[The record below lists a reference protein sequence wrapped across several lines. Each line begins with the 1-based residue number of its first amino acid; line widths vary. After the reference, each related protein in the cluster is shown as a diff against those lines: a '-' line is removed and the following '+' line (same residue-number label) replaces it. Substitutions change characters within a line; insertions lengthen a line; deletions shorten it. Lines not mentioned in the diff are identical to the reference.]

1 MLCQGD
7 SGGGLVLHPNGLGQR
22 KKAALIG
29 VFSAS
34 SAFTKRKTRFR
45 IIHFAALIAAA
56 FYEDIAS
63 TPCLPTLEVKEK
75 WEK

>member
-34 SAFTKRKTRFR
+34 SAFTKKENK
-45 IIHFAALIAAA
+45 IPHNSLCVFAALIAAA
-56 FYEDIAS
+56 FYEDMAS
-63 TPCLPTLEVKEK
+63 TPCLPTLEVKK
-75 WEK
+75 